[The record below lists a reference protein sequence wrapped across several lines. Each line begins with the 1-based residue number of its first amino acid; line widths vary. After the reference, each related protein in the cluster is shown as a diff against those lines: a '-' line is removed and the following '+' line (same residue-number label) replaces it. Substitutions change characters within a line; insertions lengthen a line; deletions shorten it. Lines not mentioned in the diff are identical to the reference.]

1 MRKVSLDEAV
11 RVYARGGIVTFET
24 GEAVQSCTC
33 KSITLARRAIMA
45 ACKYLKVKEF
55 YV

>member
-11 RVYARGGIVTFET
+11 RVYARGGIVAFET
-24 GEAVQSCTC
+24 GEAIQSGVCR
-33 KSITLARRAIMA
+33 SLVLARRAILT
-45 ACKYLKVKEF
+45 ACEYLGVKEF